1 MSKAAF
7 SKINEGLDEALVI
20 SREFHLE
27 AEEIVNYLPIDGS
40 TKAVLRN
47 LIVQALWKER
57 SKHRRTG

>member
-1 MSKAAF
+1 MSEAAF
-7 SKINEGLDEALVI
+7 VKIKEGLDEALTV

-40 TKAVLRN
+40 TRAILRN

-57 SKHRRTG
+57 SRHRPTG